1 MPINAN
7 TLTSSSMAMPLSGG
21 GMGVA
26 GVSTGGSYN
35 PQTGKVPAR
44 VGIGLIAVAVGEGG
58 SVEIAVGAGAGA
70 TQPVKMVIIAK
81 NATQGIV
88 LRIDMRDGLRG
99 WVVSGCVG
107 RDS

>member
-1 MPINAN
+1 M
-7 TLTSSSMAMPLSGG
+7 
-21 GMGVA
+21 
-26 GVSTGGSYN
+26 
-35 PQTGKVPAR
+35 
-44 VGIGLIAVAVGEGG
+44 IAVAVGEGG

-99 WVVSGCVG
+99 WVVSGCVV